1 MRNEGID
8 TFIECGVGDV
18 LCGLI
23 RRTDKESKCLKVNDL
38 DTLEAAVAAVR
49 A

>member
-18 LCGLI
+18 LTGLLKRI
-23 RRTDKESKCLKVNDL
+23 DRDAKGLKVNDL
-38 DTLEAAVAAVR
+38 NSLEETIAAIR